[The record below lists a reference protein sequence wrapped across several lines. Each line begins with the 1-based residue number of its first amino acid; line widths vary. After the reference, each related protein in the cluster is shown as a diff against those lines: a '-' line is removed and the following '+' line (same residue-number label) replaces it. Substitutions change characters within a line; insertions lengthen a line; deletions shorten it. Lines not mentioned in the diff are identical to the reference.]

1 MLKRITGL
9 IILSFILSSY
19 DPPFFNLEGIII
31 DKNSSAPIDSV
42 KIFVSECII
51 LTSDSLGSFKINHMW
66 SGSPPEV
73 FIEKKGYEP
82 KFIDFSNE
90 KYQME
95 NIIIMLQPT
104 TKEFR
109 SSLSQNEL
117 RFLNTLIKIVFS
129 LFNAFT
135 LIFILFKSKIR
146 LKFLWITLIML
157 INPALR
163 FLHFDYSLLDYEIL
177 NGPFYLFNYWN
188 YPYSLIIAIPA
199 ISLLF
204 WIIYL
209 IKRDWIQ
216 GKIQPI
222 EIMQK

>member
-19 DPPFFNLEGIII
+19 DPARVHLQGVII
-31 DKNSSAPIDSV
+31 DKNTSAAIDSA
-42 KIFVSECII
+42 KISIRES
-51 LTSDSLGSFKINHMW
+51 TSLFADSLGSFNIVQLF
-66 SGSPPEV
+66 SGFEILV
-73 FIEKKGYEP
+73 EKKGYQP
-82 KFIDFSNE
+82 KYINFSKE
-90 KYQME
+90 KYDMD

-104 TKEFR
+104 TKENK

-117 RFLNTLIKIVFS
+117 RFLNTLIKIIFS

-146 LKFLWITLIML
+146 LKFLWVSGIIL
-157 INPALR
+157 INPAFR
-163 FLHFDYSLLDYEIL
+163 FLHSDYSLLDYEIL

-199 ISLLF
+199 ISIIF

-209 IKRDWIQ
+209 VKRNWIQ
-216 GKIQPI
+216 EQSQPNELIQ
-222 EIMQK
+222 E